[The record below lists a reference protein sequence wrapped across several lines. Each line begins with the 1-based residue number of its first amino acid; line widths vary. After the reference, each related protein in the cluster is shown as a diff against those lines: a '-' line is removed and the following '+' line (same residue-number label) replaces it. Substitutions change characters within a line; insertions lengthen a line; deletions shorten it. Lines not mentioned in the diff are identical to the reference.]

1 MSAST
6 ETFQISADQAEI
18 YETRFVPALFAQW
31 APLLLD
37 AAGVA
42 SGQSVLDVCCGTGI
56 LARTAADRV
65 GPTGRVVGVDL
76 SESMLTVARRLRPDL
91 DWRRGDAADL
101 PLPDASFD
109 LVGCQSAL
117 MFLPD
122 PTRALAEMGRAAG
135 PQGTVALQVY
145 ASLADQ
151 PAYGPWVDLV
161 AGHAGPEAI
170 NLLSTYWIHGDLAE
184 LRARFDA
191 AGLVVTGVQT
201 VRGVAR
207 FGSAEEMVR
216 TEVEATPLVDR
227 LDDSGYRRIIDE
239 STELFDRFRTG
250 GGVDLPIDSHL
261 VVTRQA
267 AMGPM

>member
-227 LDDSGYRRIIDE
+227 LDDSGYRRVIDE
-239 STELFDRFRTG
+239 STELFDRFRTDA
-250 GGVDLPIDSHL
+250 GVDLPIDSHL
-261 VVTRQA
+261 VIARRATTR
-267 AMGPM
+267 PI